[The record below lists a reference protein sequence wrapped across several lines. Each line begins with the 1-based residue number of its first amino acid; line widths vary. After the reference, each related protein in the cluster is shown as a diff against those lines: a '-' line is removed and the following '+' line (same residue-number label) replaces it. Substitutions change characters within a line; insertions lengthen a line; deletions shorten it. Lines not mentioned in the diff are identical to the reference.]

1 MTLHH
6 FIAMNFEMDRE
17 TKTKVNLTEEE
28 LKKYGDN
35 LQPEVEGKLYD
46 VLSILFNNLVGIKK
60 IIVPGDFKS
69 QKGNKA
75 VGCSVKA
82 A

>member
-6 FIAMNFEMDRE
+6 FVAMNFEMDRE

-35 LQPEVEGKLYD
+35 L
-46 VLSILFNNLVGIKK
+46 
-60 IIVPGDFKS
+60 
-69 QKGNKA
+69 
-75 VGCSVKA
+75 
-82 A
+82 